1 MLQYLCYSHWLVYY
15 IRVSTGILRIYFS
28 DITPG
33 YEQLL
38 CTVQIH
44 WALPEEEG
52 WNSRREGAV
61 FPVSRRQTKAGRYQY
76 LNIHNELIRILPCFF
91 FGCHIWKWQKM
102 SNFIIYIYIF
112 KILSQQDGLYECILC
127 ACCSTS
133 CPSYWWNG
141 DKYLGPAVL
150 MQVGEDTLRT
160 VVVPFVNGSMSQD
173 TEVIDEMLKTSS
185 AYPSTPNL
193 PHIWKTKE
201 NWTIKVSCLAFHCF
215 NYTIRVI

>member
-1 MLQYLCYSHWLVYY
+1 M
-15 IRVSTGILRIYFS
+15 STWILRIYFS

-76 LNIHNELIRILPCFF
+76 LNIHTALIIILPCFLKVTEDEQS
-91 FGCHIWKWQKM
+91 HNNYLKKK
-102 SNFIIYIYIF
+102 IF
-112 KILSQQDGLYECILC
+112 SQQDGLYECILC

-150 MQVGEDTLRT
+150 MQVGEDTLGT
-160 VVVPFVNGSMSQD
+160 IVVHFVNGSMSQD
-173 TEVIDEMLKTSS
+173 IEVIDEMLKTSF
-185 AYPSTPNL
+185 AI
-193 PHIWKTKE
+193 HKKE
-201 NWTIKVSCLAFHCF
+201 NWTSFTAV
-215 NYTIRVI
+215 YTFWFSGFL